1 MKLGAIGYAERLTR
15 TKTRTGTRTRLSGEL
30 NRNALIRFSRG
41 LEAGVERNLSTMMNG
56 FDRVGFLSNIRLVTH
71 REYERS
77 LEEIKHVLPIFKKHD
92 VKLEHLSACLG
103 TVFSGLSLDH
113 AVEDAELLDAI
124 KTVWK
129 ARKVV
134 FFRGQQD
141 MKRETHV
148 KFANSFGPLVTHPF
162 YPRHEDYP
170 EITKLYRS
178 KGSTG
183 MENVFHS
190 DVTFQRAPSKGS
202 VLRAL
207 EVPDFGGDTV
217 FCDMQA
223 AYEALPEGIRAILS
237 QLKALHTA
245 DNFQE
250 AYKHTQSG
258 DGASDEELKDM
269 EKKFEGSFQSV
280 HPVIVTNPTTGRKVP
295 LINRAFTQKI
305 LDVDE
310 DMSNRMITFL
320 SFLAT
325 LPEFQCRFKWEDGS
339 VAFWDN
345 IACQHYAVYDYYP
358 KARSLERVSIQ
369 GDIEAFDKMR
379 SML

>member
-1 MKLGAIGYAERLTR
+1 ME
-15 TKTRTGTRTRLSGEL
+15 
-30 NRNALIRFSRG
+30 
-41 LEAGVERNLSTMMNG
+41 G
-56 FDRVGFLSNIRLVTH
+56 FDRMAFLSNIRLVTH
-71 REYERS
+71 NEYQRS
-77 LEEIKHVLPIFKKHD
+77 LDAIEPVLPVFDKHGA
-92 VKLEHLSACLG
+92 KLEHISACLG
-103 TVFSGLSLDH
+103 TVFTGLSLDH
-113 AVEDAELLDAI
+113 AVEDPELLDAI
-124 KTVWK
+124 RTVWK

-148 KFANSFGPLVTHPF
+148 KFAKSFGPLVTHPF
-162 YPRHEDYP
+162 YPRHEDHP
-170 EITKLYRS
+170 EITMLYRS
-178 KGSTG
+178 KGTTG

-223 AYEALPEGIRAILS
+223 AYEALPDAIKMLLG

-245 DNFQE
+245 DNFYE
-250 AYKHTQSG
+250 AYKHMKTG
-258 DGASDEELKDM
+258 DGADQKELQEM
-269 EKKFEGSFQSV
+269 EKKFEGSFRTV
-280 HPVIVTNPTTGRKVP
+280 HPVIVTNPSTGRKVP
-295 LINRAFTQKI
+295 MINRAFTQKI

-310 DMSNRMITFL
+310 DTSNRMITFISL
-320 SFLAT
+320 LAT

-345 IACQHYAVYDYYP
+345 VACQHYAVYDYYP
-358 KARSLERVSIQ
+358 NSRSLERVSIQ
-369 GDIEAFDKMR
+369 GDVEAFDKMR